1 MERINFNSSRLTEF
15 LDNLNPNNSGIF
27 FSLIIHLTILLFA
40 LGIPNIFE
48 PKNIYVP
55 NIVPIEILSI
65 CPRAIELLTN
75 TAWSVS
81 LGTMSAMKQPCPLR
95 KRRSSRRPW

>member
-55 NIVPIEILSI
+55 NIVPIEILNISDT
-65 CPRAIELLTN
+65 TN
-75 TAWSVS
+75 TKKAETKEEESKKIV
-81 LGTMSAMKQPCPLR
+81 LEK
-95 KRRSSRRPW
+95 KKFN

>member
-1 MERINFNSSRLTEF
+1 MERINFNSSKLTEF

-40 LGIPNIFE
+40 VGIPNIFE

-55 NIVPIEILSI
+55 NINYFGEDSFTFIASDGSLNSNEASIYITVLEPLNNPPVANDDNFEIV
-65 CPRAIELLTN
+65 N
-75 TAWSVS
+75 
-81 LGTMSAMKQPCPLR
+81 
-95 KRRSSRRPW
+95 